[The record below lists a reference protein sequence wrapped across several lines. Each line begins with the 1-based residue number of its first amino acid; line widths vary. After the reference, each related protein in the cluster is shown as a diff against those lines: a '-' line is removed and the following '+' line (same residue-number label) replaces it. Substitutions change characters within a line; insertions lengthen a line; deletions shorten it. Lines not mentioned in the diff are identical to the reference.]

1 MSELKFTDDHEWILL
16 DGNVATVGITKYAQE
31 QMGDVVF
38 VETPA
43 VGSTLEKGG
52 DAAVVESVKAASD
65 VFAPISGEV
74 TEANDALTDAPD
86 KVNSDPLGDGWLFKM
101 TVANAADLEGMMD
114 QAAYDAY
121 VAGLE

>member
-43 VGSTLEKGG
+43 DGSTLEKGG